1 MTRASDRF
9 VELYCDVDIRYGG
22 LWIKDCGDYAEWV
35 EVTDL
40 DSATGTS
47 GLILV
52 ASGSVGFYARDLA
65 DMRSVLDGALNCC
78 GYRRNLL
85 AAETREWRRLMAW
98 EALYGYKRGDLE
110 RWEVIRT
117 DGQAPCDQEDH
128 GFTATS
134 TIESERE
141 LRDYLSRAYDI
152 PCDWPAD
159 ETGTVRVGEALVA

>member
-1 MTRASDRF
+1 VNRASEHF
-9 VELYCDVDIRYGG
+9 VEMYCDVDMRYGG

-52 ASGSVGFYARDLA
+52 ESGSVGFYARDLR
-65 DMRSVLDGALNCC
+65 DMRSMLKGALSCC
-78 GYRRNLL
+78 SDRRNML
-85 AAETREWRRLMAW
+85 AAETRQWRRLMAW
-98 EALYGYKRGDLE
+98 EALHGYKRGDLD

-117 DGQAPCDQEDH
+117 DAQAPCNQEEY

-134 TIESERE
+134 TIEDERE
-141 LRDYLSRAYDI
+141 LRDYLSREYDI

-159 ETGTVRVGEALVA
+159 ETCTVSVCEGLVA